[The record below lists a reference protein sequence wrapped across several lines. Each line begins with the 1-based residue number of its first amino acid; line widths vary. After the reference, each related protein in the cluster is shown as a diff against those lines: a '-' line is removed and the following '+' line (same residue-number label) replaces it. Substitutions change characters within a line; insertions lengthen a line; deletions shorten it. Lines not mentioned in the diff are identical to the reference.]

1 MISAGMRIEL
11 PLIGPIPPSAS
22 AVPTATPRITGGNDQ
37 ISSISGLQDR
47 VDRPAEVAAQQADQI
62 VPKTM
67 MMTVAIPPIT
77 SEVRPP

>member
-1 MISAGMRIEL
+1 MNSEL

-37 ISSISGLQDR
+37 ISSISGLR
-47 VDRPAEVAAQQADQI
+47 IASMKPRKYPHSRPMS

-67 MMTVAIPPIT
+67 MMSVARPPIY
-77 SEVRPP
+77 SDVRPP